1 MASRDNITFVFE
13 VCAQCG
19 THQWNTRHDE
29 AKYASYFTNVS
40 AMVKEILPNAT
51 CVMNKVPKPWYEKE
65 IYCQLIPN
73 EDDNNPY
80 YDILPRIGAFEVSTV
95 SDNVDIL
102 FYSKMM
108 STMWPHA
115 SSLAK
120 RIKEFA
126 DAFKEGTAMNT
137 LKDKYQTT
145 GRQVRAPRQRR
156 GSVGGLTMTESKA
169 TLHSHHADSTSNLH
183 EK

>member
-1 MASRDNITFVFE
+1 MAQNKRDNITFVFE
-13 VCAQCG
+13 VCSSCA

-29 AKYASYFTNVS
+29 AKYLSYFTNVS
-40 AMVKEILPNAT
+40 ALVKELIPGAT
-51 CVMNKVPKPWYEKE
+51 CVMNRVPKAWYEKE

-95 SDNVDIL
+95 QDNTDIL

-115 SSLAK
+115 SSLVK
-120 RIKEFA
+120 RLAEFA
-126 DAFKEGTAMNT
+126 DTFKQGTAIGT
-137 LKDKYQTT
+137 LKDKY
-145 GRQVRAPRQRR
+145 
-156 GSVGGLTMTESKA
+156 
-169 TLHSHHADSTSNLH
+169 
-183 EK
+183 